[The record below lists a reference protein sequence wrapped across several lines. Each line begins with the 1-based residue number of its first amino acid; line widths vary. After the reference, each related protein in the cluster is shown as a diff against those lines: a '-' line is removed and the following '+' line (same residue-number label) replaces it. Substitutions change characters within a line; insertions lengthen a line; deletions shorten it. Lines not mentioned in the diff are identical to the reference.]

1 MNLFELNYNERVNV
15 LEVSMKN
22 LKTGRIV
29 LITGES
35 SGFGLEMAKLFLKN
49 GDTVCGFS
57 NQEFAMD
64 GIFHQVGDVSKE
76 EDCERVVKN
85 VIEKYGR
92 IDVLM
97 NNAGFGI
104 FGPFEET
111 PLQKAKKQV
120 DVSFF
125 GAFLMAKAVLPY
137 MRKQRNGKIINTSS
151 IGGVIP
157 LPFQGFYSASKAAM
171 DMLFDSLRP
180 EVYPYRIQ
188 ICSIKPG
195 DAKTNFTKNRE
206 QDQLKEDSPYKAA
219 FKHCLASVSKDEQ
232 GGIEPIKIA
241 MRAFKI
247 SKKKRLPYS
256 RSIGSKDRFLAW
268 IYHVLPRRIR
278 NYLLYKIY
286 AS

>member
-1 MNLFELNYNERVNV
+1 
-15 LEVSMKN
+15 MKN
-22 LKTGRIV
+22 VKTGRVI

-49 GDTVCGFS
+49 NDIVCGFS
-57 NQEFAMD
+57 NQQFEME
-64 GIFHQVGDVSKE
+64 GIYHQFGDVSKE
-76 EDCERVVKN
+76 EDCQRVVKN
-85 VIEKYGR
+85 IIAKYGK

-111 PLQKAKKQV
+111 PLEKAKKQV

-125 GAFLMAKAVLPY
+125 GTFLMAKAVIPY
-137 MRKQRNGKIINTSS
+137 MRKQGGGKIINTSS

-180 EVYPYRIQ
+180 EVLPYNIQ

-195 DAKTNFTKNRE
+195 DAKTSFTKNRE
-206 QDQLKEDSPYKAA
+206 QYRLSEDSPYKDA
-219 FKHCLASVSKDEQ
+219 FDHCLASVAKDEQ
-232 GGIEPIKIA
+232 GGIVPIKIA
-241 MRAFKI
+241 KVAFNI
-247 SKKKRLPYS
+247 SKRKRLPYS
-256 RSIGSKDRFLAW
+256 RSIGTKDKALAFL
-268 IYHVLPRRIR
+268 YHILPKRIR

-286 AS
+286 AA

>member
-1 MNLFELNYNERVNV
+1 
-15 LEVSMKN
+15 MKN
-22 LKTGRIV
+22 KKTGRVV

-35 SGFGLEMAKLFLKN
+35 SGFGLEMAKLFLAN
-49 GDTVCGFS
+49 GDMVCGFS
-57 NQEFAMD
+57 NQEFHMD
-64 GIFHQVGDVSKE
+64 GIYHQMGDVSKE
-76 EDCERVVKN
+76 EDCNRAVSNVVD
-85 VIEKYGR
+85 KYGR

-111 PLQKAKKQV
+111 PLEKAKKQV

-137 MRKQRNGKIINTSS
+137 MRKAMGGKIINTSS

-157 LPFQGFYSASKAAM
+157 LPFQGFYSASKCAM
-171 DMLFDSLRP
+171 DMLFDSMRA
-180 EVYPYRIQ
+180 EVFPYHIQ

-206 QDQLKEDSPYKAA
+206 KDKLSERSPYQKA
-219 FKHCLASVSKDEQ
+219 FEHCLRSVAKDEQ
-232 GGIEPIKIA
+232 SGIDPKKIA
-241 MRAFKI
+241 RRAFLL
-247 SKKKRLPYS
+247 SKKGRLPYS
-256 RSIGSKDRFLAW
+256 RSIGAKDRFLAFL
-268 IYHVLPRRIR
+268 YHILPKRMR
-278 NYLLYKIY
+278 NYLLYKVY